1 MCLWPWLP
9 FKRMGSIVVVYNA
22 AAIFDVCISVITVPL
37 TYLQKQSTEATLP
50 IKECSQRKC
59 APCGCDGEWRIVT
72 LVRCRSAS
80 AHRHVEGQT
89 SQGRIHT
96 CPHGP
101 CAKRAKS
108 RWAPGPSNGL
118 PASFNHTADQTKF
131 IALIHVPLCAFSAQN
146 VCSRPFMHQI
156 RAEK

>member
-1 MCLWPWLP
+1 
-9 FKRMGSIVVVYNA
+9 MGSIVVVYNA

-72 LVRCRSAS
+72 LVQCRSAS

-118 PASFNHTADQTKF
+118 PAINNPSFHHTADQTKF

-146 VCSRPFMHQI
+146 VCSRPFMRQI